1 MREKLDKI
9 IELLEEILKELKSQ
23 SSYPYEIPNSTTNID
38 DNLKTWTDTAQSTT
52 NDKIKIYS
60 NWR

>member
-38 DNLKTWTDTAQSTT
+38 DNLKTWTDTAQSK
-52 NDKIKIYS
+52 NKK
-60 NWR
+60 